1 MYFVVHKENIDTVR
15 AASDLAR
22 NLRYQNLSLKVS
34 GTILILYT
42 VRRLRPS
49 GVNYAG
55 TKDKRA
61 KTSQLF
67 CVKKRDPQCIARAAR
82 DLRYMKIGNF
92 TFKENVLKLGDLK
105 GNRY

>member
-1 MYFVVHKENIDTVR
+1 M
-15 AASDLAR
+15 
-22 NLRYQNLSLKVS
+22 
-34 GTILILYT
+34 
-42 VRRLRPS
+42 
-49 GVNYAG
+49 NYAG